1 MTVTTES
8 NHVATEPDDDVHISE
23 IASIIE
29 MRRRVLGMSKAELA
43 RRTGCTPSSVC
54 NFLNGKIDVVS
65 STSWKMMEIMGAE
78 VRWSA
83 GF

>member
-8 NHVATEPDDDVHISE
+8 NHVATEPDDDVHIGDLPG
-23 IASIIE
+23 IIE
-29 MRRRVLGMSKAELA
+29 MRRRVIGISKAELA
-43 RRTGCTPSSVC
+43 RRVDSNKVSVT
-54 NFLNGKIDVVS
+54 NFLNGKVDIAS
-65 STSWKMMEIMGAE
+65 STAWKMMEVMGAE